1 MTTTT
6 IETPDGERLARLEL
20 RVEHLELQN
29 TEIRA
34 DIRDIREDIRGLR
47 TEVRES
53 IQGLRTEFR
62 QEMGAQRSRSDRQFL
77 WTLGIIITM
86 WVSLVV
92 MWITSMLTILNRL
105 GE

>member
-1 MTTTT
+1 
-6 IETPDGERLARLEL
+6 
-20 RVEHLELQN
+20 
-29 TEIRA
+29 
-34 DIRDIREDIRGLR
+34 
-47 TEVRES
+47 
-53 IQGLRTEFR
+53 LRTEFR